1 MDGVELDDFRLRL
14 RVSEIYQNYR
24 YAKKTQLSLDLKKY
38 RYVGEIHKNL
48 STEIVGFFAINHK
61 FCLIR
66 SEHKIWAIKI

>member
-38 RYVGEIHKNL
+38 RYVGGIQGFRTAKKNVL
-48 STEIVGFFAINHK
+48 AG
-61 FCLIR
+61 R
-66 SEHKIWAIKI
+66 SIDLNPTLPDHRTWW